1 MKIMSK
7 TLLLFIAAGFFFFSS
22 CKKNNNNNNESLT
35 TQDRNFIN
43 QASMSNTAEIQAG
56 HYADSTVDST
66 TDSLGSSIRAFA
78 SKMVTDHTTA
88 QNDLKTLGNSVNFT
102 VTDSVDAM
110 HTSQMD
116 SLKMLNG
123 RAFDSAY
130 IISQIADHQA
140 AINTFQQEASSGNKS
155 AVINYANKY
164 LPVLQ
169 MHLQMADSLATAM
182 GFK

>member
-1 MKIMSK
+1 MSK
-7 TLLLFIAAGFFFFSS
+7 VLLLFIVAVFFFFS
-22 CKKNNNNNNESLT
+22 CKKNNSSNNESLT
-35 TQDRNFIN
+35 TQDRNFIT
-43 QASMSNTAEIQAG
+43 QASLSNNAEIQAG
-56 HYADSTVDST
+56 QYADSTADST
-66 TDSLGSSIRAFA
+66 TDSLATSIKAFA
-78 SKMVTDHTTA
+78 AKMVADHRNA
-88 QNDLKTLGNSVNFT
+88 QNDLKTLGNSLNVT
-102 VTDSVDAM
+102 VTDSVDSM
-110 HTSQMD
+110 HASQLD

-140 AINTFQQEASSGNKS
+140 AINTFQQETSSGNKS
-155 AVINYANKY
+155 SVINYANKY

>member
-7 TLLLFIAAGFFFFSS
+7 ILLLFVAAGFFFFS
-22 CKKNNNNNNESLT
+22 CKKNNNNNNNESLT

-43 QASMSNTAEIQAG
+43 QASISNTAEIRAG
-56 HYADSTVDST
+56 QYADSTVDST
-66 TDSLGSSIRAFA
+66 TDSLGTSIRAFA
-78 SKMVTDHTTA
+78 AKMVTDHTTA
-88 QNDLKTLGNSVNFT
+88 QNDLKTLGNSVNVA
-102 VTDSVDAM
+102 VTDSVDSM
-110 HTSQMD
+110 HSSQMD
-116 SLKMLNG
+116 SLKMLSG

-130 IISQIADHQA
+130 ILSQIADHQA
-140 AINTFQQEASSGNKS
+140 AINTFQQESNSGNRS